1 MILVDLI
8 QARQILDSRGYPTVE
23 TTVILSDETTVTA
36 SVPAGQS
43 KSSYEALEL
52 RDKDFANYFG
62 QSVHHAVKN
71 VNEVIA
77 PRLKKANPLEQEK
90 VDQVLLELDGTP
102 NKAHLGSNAILSVSI
117 AIAKAGAV
125 LSDQKLFFHL
135 NDLFKK
141 TKALDKYEEEIN
153 LPPEDTTPTLP
164 IPLFNLINGGAHAEN
179 TLAVQEFWV
188 IPYKIGPVTERVRAG
203 AEIYWNLAQIL
214 SGAGKSTAVGDEGGF
229 GVGID
234 THREALDFLQEA
246 TRKAGYNHKVAFGMD
261 VAVENYS
268 LEMATQQI
276 DPLEEYRKT
285 IHQYPI
291 LALEDPFPEND
302 WENFKKVQEMFGG
315 GLIIGDD
322 LLAMQ
327 RKRVLKAAEEKSVS
341 GMVIKPNQI
350 GTVSE
355 ALSVAKVA
363 KNAGFALVASHR
375 SGETTDS
382 FITDF
387 AVAIGADF
395 LKAGAPAR
403 GERTA
408 KYNRL
413 MEIAERLE

>member
-8 QARQILDSRGYPTVE
+8 EARQILDSRGYPTVE
-23 TTVILSDETTVTA
+23 ATVVLSDETKTTA

-62 QSVHHAVKN
+62 QSVNHAVRN
-71 VNEVIA
+71 INEVIA

-90 VDQVLLELDGTP
+90 VDQILLELDGTP
-102 NKAHLGSNAILSVSI
+102 NKAHLGSNAILAISI
-117 AIAKAGAV
+117 AVAKAGAI

-141 TKALDKYEEEIN
+141 VKALNKYDEEIQ
-153 LPPEDTTPTLP
+153 LPPEQAKPKLP
-164 IPLFNLINGGAHAEN
+164 IPLFNLINGGSHAEN
-179 TLAVQEFWV
+179 TLAVQEFWA
-188 IPYKIGPVTERVRAG
+188 IPYKIEAMSERVRAG
-203 AEIYWNLAQIL
+203 AEIYWNLGQFL

-246 TRKAGYNHKVAFGMD
+246 TQKAGYNQKVAFGMD

-268 LEMATQQI
+268 LEMATEQI
-276 DPLEEYRKT
+276 KPLEEYRKT

-302 WENFKKVQEMFGG
+302 WENFSKIQELFEG

-327 RKRVLKAAEEKSVS
+327 RERVLQAAEEEAVS

-355 ALSVAKVA
+355 ALSVSKVA
-363 KNAGFALVASHR
+363 KDAGFALVASHR
-375 SGETTDS
+375 SGDTTDS
-382 FITDF
+382 FIADF

-403 GERTA
+403 GERTV

-413 MEIAERLE
+413 MRIAERLE